1 MSSSRYDDGQ
11 LLMAQAIFSSQNP
24 IQNTMSA
31 SRISTAVILAALAG
45 SRRSLSARYVD
56 KDAII
61 PGVIQALAMLGRD
74 KSLEFSKIT
83 RRPSPWVE
91 QLTMLRASSDTAV
104 RSWLTLM
111 YRGFCRQHHRVF
123 VLLLRAEPGLTFQ
136 HVVQGMSMGQ
146 ADLNDRVRQPSVM
159 ISECETTRVIRII
172 HLGFGHG

>member
-1 MSSSRYDDGQ
+1 
-11 LLMAQAIFSSQNP
+11 
-24 IQNTMSA
+24 
-31 SRISTAVILAALAG
+31 
-45 SRRSLSARYVD
+45 
-56 KDAII
+56 
-61 PGVIQALAMLGRD
+61 
-74 KSLEFSKIT
+74 
-83 RRPSPWVE
+83 
-91 QLTMLRASSDTAV
+91 
-104 RSWLTLM
+104 M